1 MIEFENED
9 SLAVNI
15 DENDDNFD
23 IDDQEN
29 YDLPKKKEK
38 EDFAAIQSDIIA
50 LLSEIKSLID
60 QKKRTKYVFYKTLS
74 NLPSTAVGT
83 KQEMFHDTSTIST
96 SGTRK
101 ENYNSWRLVGSQ
113 SY

>member
-1 MIEFENED
+1 MIENENVD

-60 QKKRTKYVFYKTLS
+60 QKKRANNVFYKT
-74 NLPSTAVGT
+74 ADA
-83 KQEMFHDTSTIST
+83 KQEMFHNTSTIST
-96 SGTRK
+96 FGTKK
-101 ENYNSWRLVGSQ
+101 ENYSSWRFSKGSLLNKKQ
-113 SY
+113 N